1 MATFA
6 LRYTRPDWES
16 AKIRGWKQLGNYTWS
31 TTLGLINESSKS
43 SCETMRKTQ
52 LSGGG
57 YTEIVMRVT
66 SHPNSCHGTKTVSFP
81 FYLVGI
87 NPWPQRVPRQL
98 SLRQLPGMAME
109 ASDFCAVCWNML
121 LRLYHPPRD
130 SDWNIMM
137 CFMLYA
143 DVCDGFD

>member
-1 MATFA
+1 MATLA

-66 SHPNSCHGTKTVSFP
+66 SHPNSCHGTEERVRFP
-81 FYLVGI
+81 I
-87 NPWPQRVPRQL
+87 
-98 SLRQLPGMAME
+98 S
-109 ASDFCAVCWNML
+109 C
-121 LRLYHPPRD
+121 RLMSS
-130 SDWNIMM
+130 SDWQKK
-137 CFMLYA
+137 
-143 DVCDGFD
+143 